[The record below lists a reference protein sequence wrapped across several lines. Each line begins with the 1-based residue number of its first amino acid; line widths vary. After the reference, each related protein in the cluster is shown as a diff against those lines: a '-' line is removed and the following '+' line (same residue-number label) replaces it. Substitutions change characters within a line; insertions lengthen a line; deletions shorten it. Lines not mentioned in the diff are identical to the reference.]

1 MVHPLGY
8 RVEDDNILAP
18 LGWLKL
24 SDDEQQQQAQQPD
37 DASVSERS
45 LSFTA
50 IATDGTA
57 SCPTVVIT
65 NSPPTGRL
73 AAFLLTQVASTP
85 QYTAI
90 TTSVLTTCRAIV
102 RR

>member
-8 RVEDDNILAP
+8 RDEDDSILAP

-24 SDDEQQQQAQQPD
+24 SEHEQQSQARQPD

-50 IATDGTA
+50 MATDGTT

-65 NSPPTGRL
+65 NS
-73 AAFLLTQVASTP
+73 AARGA
-85 QYTAI
+85 
-90 TTSVLTTCRAIV
+90 
-102 RR
+102 